1 MSVTDRESGVVTEHI
16 SALEKKCKELNV
28 FLFIRPTEYDST
40 RLIKQ
45 GYATKSMSVHDKS
58 SNWGPMAGFVPC
70 DQFFSKKYIGEPN
83 SRPAYTDHGPA
94 KVCHLTLKAELV
106 GELIGAG
113 KMTEILEKKTA
124 TRRVFKGV
132 TQNAKAQEIEFQ
144 LELAGGDYGVYWCK
158 KNGGTPVKLFVW
170 GYVAAGQPTPVT
182 GDYDLWMVAPHMSW
196 WKLHTQIVGVEDEH
210 GTSGATLLNTWLL
223 EQLNIACSRAN
234 NPVFQHGAEA
244 QNYGFTQSL
253 DARIAMVTANGT
265 SRMVDRANMPEIMSD
280 LQSAGYLIYWNKQ
293 YGETDPR
300 LSGKGL
306 SIDGIKGSELEKLL
320 AKAGNTSA
328 GILKHL
334 ASKNESLRDVLDVKK
349 FYTELTSKMLNA
361 NSRGAL
367 KFLGPE
373 DLPSN
378 YAERSGGQGTLKAQ
392 QALQA
397 ASVRFGGGGR
407 DVDRIEDWIDD
418 NIEHI
423 AVLCEAYGGVSGTAA
438 SSGAFLLQRITGTNS
453 FKRG

>member
-1 MSVTDRESGVVTEHI
+1 MSISDRESGVVTAHI
-16 SALEKKCKELNV
+16 AALEKKCKELNV

-40 RLIKQ
+40 RLINQ

-70 DQFFSKKYIGEPN
+70 DQFFSKKYIGNPN
-83 SRPAYTDHGPA
+83 DKPAYQDHGPA
-94 KVCHLTLKAELV
+94 KVCHLTLKSQLVSELA
-106 GELIGAG
+106 GAG
-113 KMTEILEKKTA
+113 KITELVEKKSGSK
-124 TRRVFKGV
+124 RYFKGV
-132 TQNAKAQEIEFQ
+132 TNHSKAKDVVFQ
-144 LELAGGDYGVYWCK
+144 LELAEGGYKVCWLKGE
-158 KNGGTPVKLFVW
+158 TPVKLYVW
-170 GYVAAGQPTPVT
+170 GYVAAGVPTPVT

-223 EQLNIACSRAN
+223 EQLNIACGRAD

-265 SRMVDRANMPEIMSD
+265 SRMIDRGEMPAIMGD

-300 LSGKGL
+300 LSGRGL
-306 SIDGIKGSELEKLL
+306 SIDGIKGTELEKLL
-320 AKAGNTSA
+320 AAAGNTSA

-334 ASKNESLRDVLDVKK
+334 AGKNETLRDVLDVKK
-349 FYTELTSKMLNA
+349 FYAELKSNMLNA
-361 NSRGAL
+361 TSRGAL
-367 KFLGPE
+367 KALGSD
-373 DLPSN
+373 DLPSD
-378 YAERSGGQGTLKAQ
+378 YRKKSGGQATLKAQ

-397 ASVRFGGGGR
+397 ASVRFGGGGG
-407 DVDRIEDWIDD
+407 DVDRIENWIDE

-423 AVLCEAYGGVSGTAA
+423 AVLCEAYGEVSGTDA
-438 SSGAFLLQRITGTNS
+438 SSSAFLLQRISGTNS